1 MTARRGPR
9 VAVLLVATSLGCA
22 GGWMGEGTPSP
33 GERARPQRYDPDRRD
48 YASFTIAHPG
58 LPEPNYLPFMVHR
71 FARPGGLGDALIL
84 CRFDPDQMPIRV
96 WVEPPVFDPSVQDEF
111 VPVPAEAYVEA
122 VDQALTVW
130 QEALEGRVAFERV
143 DRRDQASLRIDLIGR
158 EAPLIE
164 DGRRRLGMAEKLVD
178 ACRTTGWD
186 PEADRLKVRF
196 DLPELVIHLADES
209 GLLPPII
216 VRRLVVHELGHALG
230 MRGHSPSPGDVM
242 YPELAD
248 APGRDE
254 LSIQDVNSFIAL
266 YSVPNGAH
274 FVDAPQSGV
283 AAPRPP
289 PVPPSGGPRVD
300 KAPFVDAVHGFELSV
315 PQSWIRIEEPHGVFF
330 SDGPTWD
337 HDASIRIFV
346 WPSPS
351 LEAFVACCTRELL
364 ADVWYRHSEAL
375 DLDGHR
381 ALRLQFEDDAGERAS
396 DLLLVELDDRR
407 VMLIVRECP
416 SGYEDAWRP
425 WFDESLSTL
434 EVWDD
439 KGRRR
444 LLGAGSPGGI
454 PSRP

>member
-1 MTARRGPR
+1 VAARRGSR
-9 VAVLLVATSLGCA
+9 AVVFLVALSLGCA
-22 GGWMGEGTPSP
+22 GAWP
-33 GERARPQRYDPDRRD
+33 GETPLPQGEREGPQRYRPDRRD

-84 CRFDPDQMPIRV
+84 CRFDSGQMPIRV
-96 WVEPPVFDPSVQDEF
+96 WVEPPVFDPSVQNEF
-111 VPVPAEAYVEA
+111 APVRAEAYVGA
-122 VDQALTVW
+122 VDQALAVW
-130 QEALEGRVAFERV
+130 QDALEGLVAFERV
-143 DRRDQASLRIDLIGR
+143 DRRERASLHIDLIGR
-158 EAPLIE
+158 EAPLVE
-164 DGRRRLGMAEKLVD
+164 GGRRRLGAAEKLVD

-186 PEADRLKVRF
+186 PDADRLQVRF
-196 DLPELVIHLADES
+196 DLLELVIHLADDS
-209 GLLPPII
+209 GLLPPTI

-242 YPELAD
+242 YPELSD

-254 LSIQDVNSFIAL
+254 LSIQDVNSFVAL

-274 FVDAPQSGV
+274 FVDAPQSAA

-289 PVPPSGGPRVD
+289 PVPPSGGPQVD
-300 KAPFVDAVHGFELSV
+300 KAPYVDVAHGFELSV

-337 HDASIRIFV
+337 HDASLRIFV

-351 LEAFVACCTRELL
+351 IEAFMACCTRELL
-364 ADVWYRHSEAL
+364 ATVWYRHSEEL

-381 ALRLQFEDDAGERAS
+381 ALRLMVEDDAGERAS
-396 DLLLVELDDRR
+396 DLLIVELDDRR
-407 VMLIVRECP
+407 VMLIATECP
-416 SGYEDAWRP
+416 TGYEDAWRP
-425 WFDESLSTL
+425 WFDESLATL

-439 KGRRR
+439 TSRRR
-444 LLGAGSPGGI
+444 LLGADGPGGI
-454 PSRP
+454 PSRQ